1 MLAKSD
7 RPAKEAKQSMPITL
21 LDGIL
26 IVIMLVSAFLAM
38 IRGFSREVL
47 SIISWIVAAIVAI
60 MFFEPAGK
68 LLGEMVPQIPDNELV
83 RGGLAGGLI
92 FLVVLIIV
100 SYLTMMLADAI
111 IDSRIGVLDRTLG
124 FIFGAARG
132 ALLVIIALM
141 GFLWLAN
148 DNEPEWVAEAK
159 SKPMLV
165 AIGNNIVDALPE
177 NFDDMIKRFLDPEP
191 KPTEGEQDSDQK
203 A

>member
-1 MLAKSD
+1 MS
-7 RPAKEAKQSMPITL
+7 ITL

-26 IVIMLVSAFLAM
+26 IVIMLISALLAM

-47 SIISWIVAAIVAI
+47 SIVSWVVAGVAAVY
-60 MFFEPAGK
+60 FYK
-68 LLGEMVPQIPDNELV
+68 LLTPFVTENIPIASNPLV
-83 RGGLAGGLI
+83 ADAISAASI

-100 SYLTMMLADAI
+100 SYLTMLLADMI

-132 ALLVIIALM
+132 ALLVIITLM

-148 DNEPEWVAEAK
+148 EQEPDWVANAK

-165 AIGNNIVDALPE
+165 SIGTEIRDALPE
-177 NFDDMIKRFLDPEP
+177 NLDALLKDLLNQDGDE
-191 KPTEGEQDSDQK
+191 KKEGEQDTDQK

>member
-1 MLAKSD
+1 
-7 RPAKEAKQSMPITL
+7 MPITM

-26 IVIMLVSAFLAM
+26 IVIMLISALLAM
-38 IRGFSREVL
+38 VRGFSREVL
-47 SIISWIVAAIVAI
+47 SIVSWVIAAVAALMFYEVAGNAI
-60 MFFEPAGK
+60 AS
-68 LLGEMVPQIPDNELV
+68 VIPSLPESELV
-83 RGGLAGGLI
+83 RGGIGGAAV

-100 SYLTMMLADAI
+100 SYLTMLLADMI

-148 DNEPEWVAEAK
+148 DNEPEWIAEAK

-165 AIGNNIVDALPE
+165 SIGNNIVNALPE
-177 NFDDMIKRFLDPEP
+177 NLEDTVKKFLDNEP
-191 KPTEGEQDSDQK
+191 AGDEVEQDPDQK

>member
-1 MLAKSD
+1 MA
-7 RPAKEAKQSMPITL
+7 ITL

-26 IVIMLVSAFLAM
+26 VVIMLISAILAM

-47 SIISWIVAAIVAI
+47 SIVSWIAAAVAAALFYKALSPTVAST
-60 MFFEPAGK
+60 
-68 LLGEMVPQIPDNELV
+68 IPIASNPLV
-83 RGGLAGGLI
+83 ADAIAAVAI

-100 SYLTMMLADAI
+100 SYLTMLLADLI

-132 ALLVIIALM
+132 ALLVIITLM

-148 DNEPEWVAEAK
+148 DNEPTWVAEAK

-165 AIGNNIVDALPE
+165 AVGTNIRDALPE
-177 NFDDMIKRFLDPEP
+177 NLEEVIKRFFENDAGE
-191 KPTEGEQDSDQK
+191 KKEGEQDVDQK
-203 A
+203 T

>member
-1 MLAKSD
+1 
-7 RPAKEAKQSMPITL
+7 MPITM

-26 IVIMLVSAFLAM
+26 IVIMLISALLAM
-38 IRGFSREVL
+38 VRGFSREVL
-47 SIISWIVAAIVAI
+47 SIVSWVVAAVAAL
-60 MFFEPAGK
+60 MFYKLAGSAIAS
-68 LLGEMVPQIPDNELV
+68 VIPSIPENELV
-83 RGGLAGGLI
+83 RGGIGGAAV

-100 SYLTMMLADAI
+100 SYLTMLLADMI

-132 ALLVIIALM
+132 ALLVIVALM

-148 DNEPEWVAEAK
+148 ESEPEWIAEAK

-165 AIGNNIVDALPE
+165 SIGQNIVDALPE
-177 NFDDMIKRFLDPEP
+177 NIEDTVKKFLDKKPEG
-191 KPTEGEQDSDQK
+191 EVGEQDSDQK